1 MMQED
6 AKLIGLEK
14 SSIEGSDVSFI
25 IKNGD
30 LMTQEIAASL
40 LLDPDTIQN
49 PYPFYRQLREQ
60 APVWRVP
67 GTEIFVI
74 TSYALLVEAAQKPEV
89 FSNNMRCFLYRDE
102 NGLPARLN
110 IGDFAVQAL
119 ASADPPVH
127 TAHKR
132 AVFPKFVE
140 KRMALLEPEIIEL
153 AAGLTAQAAVKQN
166 VDFMAEVANRIPISV
181 VSKLIGF
188 RDSDLD
194 TLLQTAFDSATIVSA
209 AASQER
215 LGELMMRSN
224 EIRVWMAEQ
233 LAAAADQP
241 GEDILTS
248 IGQGVAAGALD
259 TNVAL
264 IILQTLLAA
273 GGESTTSLLG
283 NAAGYL
289 AQDPDMQQQLR
300 EHPDRIPAFIE
311 EILRLESP
319 FRHMLR
325 YVMCDTE
332 LGGVEIPAGSTA
344 LLFFGAGNRDPEKFE
359 NPDAVML
366 DRPLRHVTFGRGI
379 HQCVGA
385 PLARLE
391 GKVVLSVLLEKTSSF
406 TLDPDKAPE
415 WFNSLQARR
424 YQRLPL
430 QLTPA

>member
-1 MMQED
+1 
-6 AKLIGLEK
+6 
-14 SSIEGSDVSFI
+14 
-25 IKNGD
+25 
-30 LMTQEIAASL
+30 MTQEIAASL

-89 FSNNMRCFLYRDE
+89 FSSNMRCFLYRDE

-110 IGDFAVQAL
+110 IGEFAVQAL

-153 AAGLTAQAAVKQN
+153 AASLTERAAAKQN
-166 VDFMAEVANRIPISV
+166 VDFMAEVANRVPISV

-194 TLLQTAFDSATIVSA
+194 NLLQTAFDSATIVGA
-209 AASQER
+209 TASQAR

-289 AQDPDMQQQLR
+289 AQNPDLQQQLR
-300 EHPDRIPAFIE
+300 EQPDRIPAFIE

-325 YVMCDTE
+325 YVTSDTE

-359 NPDAVML
+359 NPDEVIL

-406 TLDPDKAPE
+406 TLDPDQAPE

-424 YQRLPL
+424 YNRLPL

>member
-1 MMQED
+1 
-6 AKLIGLEK
+6 
-14 SSIEGSDVSFI
+14 
-25 IKNGD
+25 
-30 LMTQEIAASL
+30 MTQEIDGAL
-40 LLDPDTIQN
+40 LLDPHTIQN
-49 PYPFYRQLREQ
+49 PYPFYRQLQQQ

-67 GTEIFVI
+67 GTEIFVV
-74 TSYALLVEAAQKPEV
+74 TSHAMLIEAARRVED
-89 FSNNMRCFLYRDE
+89 FSSNMRCFLYRDE

-119 ASADPPVH
+119 ASADPPLH
-127 TAHKR
+127 TTHKR
-132 AVFPKFVE
+132 TVFPRFVE
-140 KRMALLEPEIIEL
+140 KRMALLEPEIIDI
-153 AAGLTAQAAVKQN
+153 AAGLTERAVAKRH
-166 VDFMAEVANRIPISV
+166 VDFMDVVGNRVPISV

-194 TLLQTAFDSATIVSA
+194 SLLQAAFDSATIVGATASQARLIEFMTRSNDIRSWIAAQLASA
-209 AASQER
+209 ASE
-215 LGELMMRSN
+215 
-224 EIRVWMAEQ
+224 
-233 LAAAADQP
+233 P

-248 IGQGVAAGALD
+248 IGQGVAAGAFE

-289 AQDPDMQQQLR
+289 AANPDMQQQLR
-300 EHPDRIPAFIE
+300 EQPDRIPAFIE

-325 YVMCDTE
+325 FTNNDTV
-332 LGGVEIPAGSTA
+332 LGDVEIPAGSTV
-344 LLFFGAGNRDPEKFE
+344 LLFWGAGNRDPDIFEK
-359 NPDAVML
+359 PDEVML
-366 DRPLRHVTFGRGI
+366 DRPLRHLSFGRGI

-391 GKVVLSVLLEKTSSF
+391 GRVVLSVLLEQTSSF
-406 TLDPDKAPE
+406 TLDPGKPPE

-424 YQRLPL
+424 YDRLPL